1 MKDAV
6 FSGRDVAEALQAGG
20 RALGLPPDALRYVVL
35 DRGAP
40 GVLGMGGTPAR
51 IAILLDSLEPAKGAP
66 AAHEAGSGPTEE
78 EREESRDDP
87 RAGLRRI
94 LRALA
99 EAAGL
104 EIDVGIEEAADILTV
119 RLGGVGREFFLG
131 AGGETLKATEHLLQ
145 RMFARDIAPRRLVVD
160 CEGYR
165 ELRGERLRALALE
178 LAAAVRRDGA
188 PRTTGPLNAYERRIV
203 HIALSQEP
211 GIRTYSVGEGA
222 ERRVTVAPAE
232 ETSSGDGPRG

>member
-6 FSGRDVAEALQAGG
+6 FSGRDVAEALDAAA
-20 RALGLPPDALRYVVL
+20 RALGLSPDALRYVVL
-35 DRGAP
+35 ERGAP
-40 GVLGMGGTPAR
+40 GVLGMGGTPAQ
-51 IAILLDSLEPAKGAP
+51 IAILLDSSAARPTNPEPAEDAGDAP
-66 AAHEAGSGPTEE
+66 
-78 EREESRDDP
+78 RDDP
-87 RAGLRRI
+87 RAGLRQI

-104 EIDVGIEEAADILTV
+104 ETDVGIEETADTLTV
-119 RLGGVGREFFLG
+119 RLGGAGRGFFLG
-131 AGGETLKATEHLLQ
+131 AGGEILKATEHLLQ
-145 RMFARDIAPRRLVVD
+145 RMFARDLAPRRLLLD

-165 ELRGERLRALALE
+165 ELRDEHLRAHALE
-178 LAAAVRRDGA
+178 LGEAVRRDGV

-203 HIALSQEP
+203 HVALTAAP

-232 ETSSGDGPRG
+232 EGPPGDLPRD